1 MAIATAERARRVGQD
16 IRPEEALPYHYPWFR
31 QMKDCS
37 QSVYPEVIAAL
48 HEWGIDPDLH
58 RITIQETGYLDLL
71 REHSAHRAE
80 DSDAIESP
88 SSGTSQADHPQ
99 PDHFPSQNAG
109 ALGQIAVI
117 CPKALSQPATLEM
130 KMPRTLPRVV
140 LYAYAWV
147 ISFTAKR
154 QAPPDYGTTRR
165 PFATLSLTSTVAC
178 RTSLYTH
185 PGDQRI
191 FLIMPKSSPSLSTS

>member
-109 ALGQIAVI
+109 ALGQD
-117 CPKALSQPATLEM
+117 SGD
-130 KMPRTLPRVV
+130 LPEGAEPTG
-140 LYAYAWV
+140 YARDECRGH
-147 ISFTAKR
+147 SLGSSSMLTHGLFRSR
-154 QAPPDYGTTRR
+154 QRDRLHPIMGRLVDRLRR
-165 PFATLSLTSTVAC
+165 
-178 RTSLYTH
+178 YH
-185 PGDQRI
+185 
-191 FLIMPKSSPSLSTS
+191 

>member
-1 MAIATAERARRVGQD
+1 
-16 IRPEEALPYHYPWFR
+16 
-31 QMKDCS
+31 MKDCS

-48 HEWGIDPDLH
+48 HEWGIDPDSH

-109 ALGQIAVI
+109 ALGEDSGDLPEGDEPTDYARDADV
-117 CPKALSQPATLEM
+117 ADTL
-130 KMPRTLPRVV
+130 
-140 LYAYAWV
+140 
-147 ISFTAKR
+147 
-154 QAPPDYGTTRR
+154 
-165 PFATLSLTSTVAC
+165 
-178 RTSLYTH
+178 
-185 PGDQRI
+185 
-191 FLIMPKSSPSLSTS
+191 